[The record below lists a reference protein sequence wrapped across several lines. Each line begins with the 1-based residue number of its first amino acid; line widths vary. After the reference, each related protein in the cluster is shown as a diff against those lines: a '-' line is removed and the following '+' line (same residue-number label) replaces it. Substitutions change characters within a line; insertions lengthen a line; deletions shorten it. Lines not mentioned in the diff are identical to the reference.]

1 MDVCAKLRGIYHERR
16 VGHAG
21 TLDPMATG
29 VLPVFVGRATRA
41 VEFATEGK
49 KEYIA
54 GLKLGVMTNTQDTTG
69 QVLEQRPVQVDRETL
84 KAALEPFHGD
94 ILQIPPMYSAIKR
107 DGKKLYEL
115 ARAGKEVERPPR
127 PVTIY
132 ELEVLEEAPA
142 GFPQE
147 EDTWYLRVRCSKGTY
162 VRTLCHDIGQALGCG
177 GCMSALR
184 RTEAAGY
191 TLDQAV
197 TLEEL
202 QAATDP
208 ASLLIPVDGCF
219 GEYPA
224 VTIRAEVLKKAKNGS
239 PFACAVADG
248 TWRVYGPDGEF
259 LLLGRCAGGVMATI
273 KSFFEV

>member
-1 MDVCAKLRGIYHERR
+1 M
-16 VGHAG
+16 
-21 TLDPMATG
+21 
-29 VLPVFVGRATRA
+29 
-41 VEFATEGK
+41 
-49 KEYIA
+49 
-54 GLKLGVMTNTQDTTG
+54 
-69 QVLEQRPVQVDRETL
+69 
-84 KAALEPFHGD
+84 
-94 ILQIPPMYSAIKR
+94 
-107 DGKKLYEL
+107 
-115 ARAGKEVERPPR
+115 ERPPR

-147 EDTWYLRVRCSKGTY
+147 EDAWYLRVRCSKGTY

-224 VTIRAEVLKKAKNGS
+224 VTIGAEVLKKAKNGS
-239 PFACAVADG
+239 PFSCAVADG